1 MYKETIVM
9 NEFNLIVSAC
19 CPTLHLCPFYNGHT
33 LFLHFSITKRRLNK
47 NSEPRA
53 EMEKWRQGA
62 EECESPSMSTTA
74 TDESSGCE
82 DVLEHEAT
90 SSRRGPSGARATSG
104 SHGTSG
110 SASLG
115 DPLARTP
122 YRAWTKEEDELLR
135 TLVDAHGANKWTE
148 IAGGLPGRTGKS
160 CRLRWVNQLRGDLL
174 TGAFTP
180 AEDQKIVEMQAT
192 YGNKWSAIARELPG
206 RTDNMVKNR
215 WNSYLKRRV
224 EMGRAI
230 ALSLG
235 LGLTV
240 APSPP
245 VESANT
251 DTIFQQQMLVT
262 PSPRRRRSGDGWAT
276 ATSEGRERQR
286 RSLEQNSGAA
296 TSSIGGRSGG
306 GGRRSNSRG
315 RGAGSRSGTSSLSGC
330 GQQLQQQ
337 QQPAA
342 SSAVQAS
349 SGRAPTSLLSSQVAS
364 SLSALQSAASAP
376 GSTILSQSPPFRFA
390 APVLT
395 GNPAPQPLPVWHPGI
410 PGPHVS
416 NHPGAVPV
424 FRGQC
429 PHLQSVGGP
438 SLAGITEAVGA
449 TIPTVGSHVLPM
461 PPAGLI
467 PNPMLSA
474 GPGASVSA
482 SHRSSPSVIQQ
493 AGLGAFGGLPAPG
506 LVQAAPN
513 APDVGIGNGASIMS
527 TPRVLQLA
535 HGGCA
540 NLGTVVP
547 HTGLLGEHP
556 LQPQAQPT
564 AQQQPLEGLPRQPQ
578 QQLQQPQ
585 ALANAASGF
594 TLLQGVPQQPTPTPA
609 PFDRESDSAN
619 AQRLALLQQYFM
631 RHLPAE
637 QAAIAA
643 AAALNL
649 FQQTAAVEAQRAAVV
664 TNQHHPQQPPAIPFA
679 MQGSGGLPTV
689 PEVQVA
695 PQASQ
700 TTPWMASAPGTR
712 QSAGASAAAFPNLP
726 LMASACT
733 FSLSGSAYGA
743 HPTAATAA
751 VPMPIPGAAAPPV
764 FVAAAASTGLSGI
777 SQGGSPP
784 KRRRD
789 GRAQPAVSFADLR
802 LTRAFSTERPQQRHL
817 QPSGRSLAVQEH
829 QPQRSN
835 EPVHDASSRRC
846 GRNLD
851 KYPAPQSCPEPSS
864 RMPRSDGQ
872 MARRQEVAAPRHAL
886 ETAAATAARS
896 MSATSSAPADVGNE
910 LMTDSAGLQ
919 LTELLMASPI
929 REQQQCAAHEMFI
942 LSGSSPEGSPPKGCA
957 GVKPTERA
965 GTARVATA
973 SGATCLVPT
982 QGASVTAAGG
992 DAGNPEQ
999 QSLESHPTAIAE
1011 AMLWEAESGTCPRD
1025 NAATT
1030 AIAGGSEEGKPVAS
1044 VAATFPAAHDIQCPT
1059 SFIPFEGPRRGS
1071 HSGHYHHHHH
1081 YHPHHHRAI
1090 GQSYGKYDGLTPH
1103 GSHDVQYAGQLEF
1116 LGHELCGFL
1125 ADNPMGIPTPVD
1137 LSPMTGS
1144 MSDLAA
1150 AAGDDDDAHGAVD
1163 SLPTDWHLDSLLD
1176 KQHLPWSTAE
1186 LATNGSSPRDQ
1197 PVEGNAVGDGLCKSN
1212 GGSGAGLGQQALTG
1226 R

>member
-1 MYKETIVM
+1 M
-9 NEFNLIVSAC
+9 
-19 CPTLHLCPFYNGHT
+19 
-33 LFLHFSITKRRLNK
+33 RLNK

-53 EMEKWRQGA
+53 EMEMWRQGA
-62 EECESPSMSTTA
+62 GECESPSMSTTE

-82 DVLEHEAT
+82 EVPEHEAT

-148 IAGGLPGRTGKS
+148 IAAGLPGRTGKS

-240 APSPP
+240 APPPP

-251 DTIFQQQMLVT
+251 ETVSQQQMMVM

-296 TSSIGGRSGG
+296 TSSVGGRSGG

-315 RGAGSRSGTSSLSGC
+315 RGAGSRTGTSSISGC

-342 SSAVQAS
+342 SSAVPAS

-364 SLSALQSAASAP
+364 SLSGLQSAASAP
-376 GSTILSQSPPFRFA
+376 GSTIPSQSPPFHFA
-390 APVLT
+390 APMLT
-395 GNPAPQPLPVWHPGI
+395 GNPTRQQLPVWHPGI
-410 PGPHVS
+410 PGPPVS

-424 FRGQC
+424 FVGQC
-429 PHLQSVGGP
+429 PHPPSVGGAP
-438 SLAGITEAVGA
+438 VAGVTEAVGA
-449 TIPTVGSHVLPM
+449 TVPAVGSHIVPM
-461 PPAGLI
+461 PPACLI
-467 PNPMLSA
+467 PNPTLSA

-482 SHRSSPSVIQQ
+482 SHSSSPSVIQQ
-493 AGLGAFGGLPAPG
+493 ASLGAFGSLPSPG
-506 LVQAAPN
+506 LVQAAPS
-513 APDVGIGNGASIMS
+513 ASCVGIGNGASIIS

-535 HGGCA
+535 NSGCA

-547 HTGLLGEHP
+547 HTGLLGEQP

-564 AQQQPLEGLPRQPQ
+564 AQQQPLQGLPWQ
-578 QQLQQPQ
+578 QQLQRPQ
-585 ALANAASGF
+585 ALASAASGF
-594 TLLQGVPQQPTPTPA
+594 TLLQGVPQPTPAPA
-609 PFDRESDSAN
+609 PFDRDSDSAN

-643 AAALNL
+643 GAALNL
-649 FQQTAAVEAQRAAVV
+649 FQQTAAVEAQRAAVG
-664 TNQHHPQQPPAIPFA
+664 TNQHHPQQQPAITFA

-695 PQASQ
+695 PPASQ
-700 TTPWMASAPGTR
+700 TTPWTASAPGSR
-712 QSAGASAAAFPNLP
+712 QSAGAPAAAFPNPP
-726 LMASACT
+726 LMASACA
-733 FSLSGSAYGA
+733 FSLFGSAYGA
-743 HPTAATAA
+743 HPTAATL
-751 VPMPIPGAAAPPV
+751 PMPIPGAAAPPV
-764 FVAAAASTGLSGI
+764 FVAAATSTGLSGI
-777 SQGGSPP
+777 SEGGSPP

-789 GRAQPAVSFADLR
+789 GRGQPAVSFADLR
-802 LTRAFSTERPQQRHL
+802 LTRAFSIERPQQRHL

-829 QPQRSN
+829 QTQRGN
-835 EPVHDASSRRC
+835 EPVRDTSSQRC

-851 KYPAPQSCPEPSS
+851 KYPAPQSFSEPSS
-864 RMPRSDGQ
+864 RMPRPDG
-872 MARRQEVAAPRHAL
+872 MIARRQEVAAPRRAL

-896 MSATSSAPADVGNE
+896 MSVTSSAPADVGNE

-942 LSGSSPEGSPPKGCA
+942 LSGSSPEGSPPKGCT
-957 GVKPTERA
+957 GVNPTERALVEA

-973 SGATCLVPT
+973 SGATCLAPINDEI
-982 QGASVTAAGG
+982 QGASVTAGG
-992 DAGNPEQ
+992 VDAANPEQ
-999 QSLESHPTAIAE
+999 QSLESHPTTIAE
-1011 AMLWEAESGTCPRD
+1011 AMLWEAEPGTCPRD
-1025 NAATT
+1025 NEATI
-1030 AIAGGSEEGKPVAS
+1030 AIAGGCEDGKPVAS
-1044 VAATFPAAHDIQCPT
+1044 VAAAFPAAHDIQCPT
-1059 SFIPFEGPRRGS
+1059 GLNPFKGPRRGS
-1071 HSGHYHHHHH
+1071 HSGHQHH

-1090 GQSYGKYDGLTPH
+1090 GQSCGKYDGLTPH
-1103 GSHDVQYAGQLEF
+1103 GNHDIHYAGQLEF
-1116 LGHELCGFL
+1116 LNHELCGFL

-1150 AAGDDDDAHGAVD
+1150 AAGDDDDAHGTVD
-1163 SLPTDWHLDSLLD
+1163 SLPTDWHLDSLLG
-1176 KQHLPWSTAE
+1176 KQHLPWSTSE

-1197 PVEGNAVGDGLCKSN
+1197 PVGGNTVGDGHYKSN
-1212 GGSGAGLGQQALTG
+1212 GGSGAGVGQQTLTG